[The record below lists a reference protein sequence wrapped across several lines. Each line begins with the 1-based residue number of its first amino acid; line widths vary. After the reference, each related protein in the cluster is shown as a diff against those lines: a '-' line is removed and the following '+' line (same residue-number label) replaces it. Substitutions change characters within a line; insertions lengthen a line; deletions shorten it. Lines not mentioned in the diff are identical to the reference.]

1 VKTGFALSRCMKTG
15 SALLGR
21 VKTGSALSRRVTGFA
36 PLAENSRL
44 CAARAML

>member
-1 VKTGFALSRCMKTG
+1 MKTDSALLRRVTTGF
-15 SALLGR
+15 ALLGR
-21 VKTGSALSRRVTGFA
+21 VKGFA